1 MEFSLLKKNN
11 KTKMIEKFQI
21 QLNLLMTLFLFLKQ
35 LIVRKA
41 LQSLNKDSL
50 FQRTNL
56 QCIKCL
62 YINKSYNKQRE
73 EHEMK
78 HCQIRDF
85 FHTRKVDTHI
95 HHSACM
101 TVMLFL
107 KFMRKK
113 IMVILTKKD

>member
-1 MEFSLLKKNN
+1 M
-11 KTKMIEKFQI
+11 
-21 QLNLLMTLFLFLKQ
+21 
-35 LIVRKA
+35 
-41 LQSLNKDSL
+41 
-50 FQRTNL
+50 
-56 QCIKCL
+56 
-62 YINKSYNKQRE
+62 
-73 EHEMK
+73 
-78 HCQIRDF
+78 RDF